1 MHRQERKYIVRE
13 QTGKGEP
20 KALAEQREIL
30 ANKLNFASQ
39 EAYKLLRTN
48 LMFSTCDEEN
58 AKSSASPAHC
68 GERAKAPRP
77 SIFPMCWQKP
87 TRKPC

>member
-48 LMFSTCDEEN
+48 
-58 AKSSASPAHC
+58 
-68 GERAKAPRP
+68 
-77 SIFPMCWQKP
+77 
-87 TRKPC
+87 